1 MIHRTLKSA
10 IALGATSLSLLVSL
24 FLPETTKAAPKPAI
38 DSFRASDLSLTS
50 DDPLL
55 EENSDLEQ
63 VTSVSQ
69 LTDVKPTDW
78 AFQALQ
84 SLVERYGCIVGYPD
98 KTFRGNRA
106 LSRYEFAAGLN
117 ACLDKIQELIAAAT
131 ADFVKKEDLEVVKKL
146 QEEFAA
152 ELAALRGQ
160 VESLE
165 VRTATLEKQQFSTTT
180 KLFGQVV
187 AGIQGRSK
195 NSFQT
200 FGNRFDD
207 PNTEINLTANTQLS
221 LLTQFSPKSL
231 LLIGL
236 QAGNGG
242 GSIPSLENFARL
254 GYQGD
259 TGNTL
264 QLSDVTYRQLIGSKL
279 AVIVGAVGVNP
290 VNVFRGV
297 NRVQGAGFGPLS
309 LLAQRNPI
317 INIGGGRTGL
327 GLDWQFA
334 PIASLQA
341 VYTAGD
347 ANNPENGL
355 FGGQNGETTVGAQLV
370 VSPVRSLDI
379 SLQYLNAYSPVGR
392 LSTGVG
398 DDQLALLGP
407 NFRAPITTNAFGGTL
422 EWRATRNVTLGGWV
436 GYTTSTLNGRSGNVE
451 TLNWM
456 AFLNFPDLLGRGNLA
471 GIYVGQPPRITSST
485 LPVGTPN
492 DPFSGRNFPSFFNQG
507 DFFANKGG
515 QPSSTTHVELF
526 YRVRVT
532 DNISITPGVIF
543 VFNPGNNAAND
554 TITIGAIRTT
564 FTF

>member
-1 MIHRTLKSA
+1 MIHKTLKSA
-10 IALGATSLSLLVSL
+10 IVLGLTSISFLGSLL
-24 FLPETTKAAPKPAI
+24 LPEAVKANPTQQI
-38 DSFRASDLSLTS
+38 DSFQASDLSLTS
-50 DDPLL
+50 DLS
-55 EENSDLEQ
+55 EEDSDLDQ

-84 SLVERYGCIVGYPD
+84 SLVERYGCIVGYPG

-117 ACLDKIQELIAAAT
+117 ACLDKIQELIAAST
-131 ADFVKKEDLEVVKKL
+131 SDFAKKEDLEKL
-146 QEEFAA
+146 KRLMEDFAPD
-152 ELAALRGQ
+152 LAALRGR

-187 AGIQGRSK
+187 FGVQGRSK
-195 NSFQT
+195 NSFNT
-200 FGNRFDD
+200 FGTRFDD
-207 PNTEINLTANTQLS
+207 PNTEINFTTNTQLS
-221 LLTQFSPKSL
+221 LLTQFSPKSFL
-231 LLIGL
+231 LVGL

-242 GSIPSLENFARL
+242 SSTPSLENFARL

-259 TGNTL
+259 TGNTV
-264 QLSDVTYRQLIGSKL
+264 QLSDLTYRQLIGNKL
-279 AVIVGAVGVNP
+279 AVIADTVGVNP

-297 NRVQGAGFGPLS
+297 NRIQGSGFGPLS

-317 INIGGGRTGL
+317 INIGGGRAGL
-327 GLDWQFA
+327 GLDWQLL
-334 PIASLQA
+334 PEVSLQA
-341 VYTAGD
+341 VYATGD
-347 ANNPENGL
+347 ANNPDNGL
-355 FGGQNGETTVGAQLV
+355 FGGQNGETVVGAQVV
-370 VSPVRSLDI
+370 VSPLRTLDI
-379 SLQYLNAYSPVGR
+379 SLQYLNAYSSFGS
-392 LSTGVG
+392 LNTGVG
-398 DDQLALLGP
+398 DDQLALVGG
-407 NFRAPITTNAFGGTL
+407 NFRAPISTNAFGGTV
-422 EWRATRNVTLGGWV
+422 EWRAARSFTLGGWV
-436 GYTTSTLNGRSGNVE
+436 GYTNSTLNGRPGNVE

-485 LPVGTPN
+485 LPVGTPA

-515 QPSSTTHVELF
+515 QPSSTTHVEFF
-526 YRVRVT
+526 YRWRVT
-532 DNISITPGVIF
+532 DNISVTPGVIF
-543 VFNPGNNAAND
+543 VINPGNNSAND